1 MWVLPENSRRCR
13 EFWGNV
19 PFEAWTV
26 VFLILSAAL
35 ICGGIA
41 IMDAALAGGN
51 PEEIK
56 AGSCFL
62 TRSANW
68 QESCRAHGRPCSYS
82 CDYFGKFDELPYE
95 LVFQGEGCSEGCN
108 DNCTKKLYNF
118 NCGNECKEKCNA
130 SGCTDNVA
138 AAQTKAH
145 GCAGC
150 WLQQPCCVA
159 FKDGKPFDGKDSIR
173 PTQRL
178 GDCDEVKT
186 AWSTSGDN
194 EEGAKRLGIASGVLS
209 GFAFLIPWFCQLT
222 RGCKKLNILQY
233 RPGENSVDRITL
245 ANNAQHV
252 GKASYEDECTGDLP
266 AGLEQTPDP
275 ASG

>member
-1 MWVLPENSRRCR
+1 MWVLPENARRCR
-13 EFWGNV
+13 EFWVNV
-19 PFEAWTV
+19 PFWAGTV
-26 VFLILSAAL
+26 VYLSLSAAL
-35 ICGGIA
+35 ILGIIA
-41 IMDAALAGGN
+41 IIDAALAESN

-68 QESCRAHGRPCSYS
+68 QETCRAHNMPCSYS

-108 DNCTKKLYNF
+108 DNCTKSVYNF
-118 NCGNECKEKCNA
+118 NCGNECIEKCNA

-138 AAQTKAH
+138 AAYAKAN

-159 FKDGKPFDGKDSIR
+159 LKDGKPFDGKDSSR

-178 GDCDEVKT
+178 GGCDEVKT
-186 AWSTSGDN
+186 AWGTSGDN
-194 EEGAKRLGIASGVLS
+194 KVGAKRQGIASGVLS
-209 GFAFLIPWFCQLT
+209 GFAFLILWFCQLT

-233 RPGENSVDRITL
+233 RPGENSVERITL
-245 ANNAQHV
+245 ANDAQHV
-252 GKASYEDECTGDLP
+252 GKASYEAECTGEDQL
-266 AGLEQTPDP
+266 AKL
-275 ASG
+275 SN